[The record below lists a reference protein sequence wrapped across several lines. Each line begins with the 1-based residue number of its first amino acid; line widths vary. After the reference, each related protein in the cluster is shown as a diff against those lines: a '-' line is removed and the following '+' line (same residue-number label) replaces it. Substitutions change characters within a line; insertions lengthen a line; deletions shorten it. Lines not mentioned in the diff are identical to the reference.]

1 MIEAPV
7 YPEIDRAFSFYGF
20 ELDDL
25 AVLVLV
31 FWFVET
37 VIGQARVH
45 VGRVDLTLY
54 LTMLATGFLFALWR
68 GVKIGRPR
76 HLLEDALNWL
86 AEPECWDVTPD
97 ARIRPAYVIER
108 GGRWTIEPPQTAPA
122 DEPAEAATWR

>member
-1 MIEAPV
+1 MIETPV

-54 LTMLATGFLFALWR
+54 LTLLATGFLFALWR
-68 GVKIGRPR
+68 GIKIGQPR
-76 HLLEDALNWL
+76 HLLKDALNLL
-86 AEPECWDVTPD
+86 AEPECWDVTPI
-97 ARIRPAYVIER
+97 AGIRPAYIIER
-108 GGRWTIEPPQTAPA
+108 GGRWTIETPQTGPLDETAETAP
-122 DEPAEAATWR
+122 WR